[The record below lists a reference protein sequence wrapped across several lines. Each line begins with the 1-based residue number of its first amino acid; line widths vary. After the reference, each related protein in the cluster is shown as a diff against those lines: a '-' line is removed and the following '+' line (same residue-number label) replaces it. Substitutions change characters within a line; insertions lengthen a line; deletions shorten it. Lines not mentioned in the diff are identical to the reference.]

1 MVSEFCGVLSNGF
14 AVRFEHVFH
23 IFKSGFQHRDEEV
36 DVVMRRV
43 SMALRFSF
51 TRAKILKTAHDPV
64 RAFVVGSISPCVGHS
79 FHYCRPVSSTST
91 AAAIVHLPTEDHP
104 SRKPECRVQTHRG
117 PMVPAKSRP
126 TSSHTRRQPPAS
138 QRGDVCGITSVL
150 YTIKSSS
157 HDDVSPIGEFLM
169 MIDPRIAAAIVT
181 ASGGVIET

>member
-1 MVSEFCGVLSNGF
+1 MVSEFCGVLRNGF

-104 SRKPECRVQTHRG
+104 SRKPESKPTAVRWFQQSRAQQAVTPADNPRRHREVMFAG
-117 PMVPAKSRP
+117 
-126 TSSHTRRQPPAS
+126 
-138 QRGDVCGITSVL
+138 
-150 YTIKSSS
+150 
-157 HDDVSPIGEFLM
+157 
-169 MIDPRIAAAIVT
+169 
-181 ASGGVIET
+181 